1 MPFWWKRRRKPWF
14 GRFRYR
20 RYNKY
25 KRRRRRLPRRRARR
39 PFRRRRFRR
48 KKRRVRKKLK
58 KITIKQWQ
66 PDTVRKCKIKGF
78 SCIVM
83 GAQGTQFQCYTNQ
96 SSDYPQP
103 KAPAGGGFGCEVI
116 NLKWLYKQYLAHNN
130 IWTKSNQYLDLCRYT
145 GCKITLYRHPTVDFI
160 IAYDTQPPF
169 DLNIYTYPEIQPQNM
184 LLRRHKKI
192 LLSKQSNPK
201 GRLKLTLK
209 IHPPKQ
215 MITKWFFQRDFC
227 EANLVKL
234 SAAAASFTYPGISHG
249 AQSQTFTFY
258 ALNTDFYKQSD
269 WGQTSANGYLP
280 YTTIKQPIHFY
291 YKEKGKTQVFSYTSN
306 TSPPEGK
313 TKYQMSIGYNT
324 GLFSPKALF
333 AYQVVLGGTNPQ
345 PPNYDIPSGG
355 QLIANLPLIA
365 LRYNPHEDTGHGNEV
380 YLTSIVTGH
389 YDKPSVTPSLYLP
402 NIPLW
407 MAFYGYWDFI
417 LQDTKNKG
425 VYDTHMFVVKSP
437 AIKTLGQTTDQSH
450 YPIIDMDYGAG
461 KLPWDEFLSQR
472 QKDNWFPTAE
482 WQKITINNFVTS
494 GPYMPKFEP
503 GDRDSTWQ
511 LNYKYQFFF
520 KWGGP
525 QTTDPA
531 VEDPCSRKKYPTPDT
546 LKQTIQISNPE
557 KLHTDSILHDWD
569 FRRGIVTQ
577 TALKRMSENLQT
589 DSSFESDDSETPKKK
604 QKVSKELQT
613 TENKQEKIKKC
624 LLSLCEE
631 PTCQDPKE
639 DLQQLIQQQQL
650 QQQQLKRNLFKLL
663 THLKKSQRLSDLQT
677 GLLE

>member
-1 MPFWWKRRRKPWF
+1 MPFWWRRRRKPWF
-14 GRFRYR
+14 GRWRYR
-20 RYNKY
+20 RNRY
-25 KRRRRRLPRRRARR
+25 KARRRRRIPRRRTRR
-39 PFRRRRFRR
+39 SFRRRRFRR

-83 GAQGTQFQCYTNQ
+83 GAQGTQFLCYTNQ
-96 SSDYPQP
+96 ASDYPQP

-116 NLKWLYKQYLAHNN
+116 TLKWLYKEYLAHNN
-130 IWTKSNQYLDLCRYT
+130 IWTTSNKYLDLCRYT
-145 GCKITLYRHPTVDFI
+145 GCKITFYRHPTVDFI
-160 IAYDTQPPF
+160 IAYDRQPPF

-184 LLRRHKKI
+184 LLRKHKRI
-192 LLSKQSNPK
+192 LLSRLSNPK
-201 GRLKLTLK
+201 GKLKLTIK
-209 IHPPKQ
+209 VPPPKQ

-227 EANLVKL
+227 EANLLKL
-234 SAAAASFTYPGISHG
+234 SAAASSFSYPGISHG
-249 AQSQTFTFY
+249 AQSQIFTFY
-258 ALNTDFYKQSD
+258 ALNTDFYKDSN
-269 WGQTSANGYLP
+269 WAATNIQTGYLP
-280 YTTIKQPIHFY
+280 YATIKKPIHFI
-291 YKEKGKTQVFSYTSN
+291 YKEKGVDKVYSYNNDTHPN
-306 TSPPEGK
+306 FANVYLK
-313 TKYQMSIGYNT
+313 SISYNY

-333 AYQVVLGGTNPQ
+333 AWKVILGGNTPTA
-345 PPNYDIPSGG
+345 PFTPTAG
-355 QLIANLPLIA
+355 QTEIANRPLIA

-380 YLTSIVTGH
+380 YLCSTFKGN
-389 YDKPSVTPSLYLP
+389 YDKPSVTPSLYFP
-402 NIPLW
+402 NVPIW
-407 MAFYGYWDFI
+407 MVFYGYWDFI

-425 VYDTHMFVVKSP
+425 VFDQHMFVVKSP

-450 YPIIDMDYGAG
+450 YPIIDMDYGSG

-472 QKDNWFPTAE
+472 IKDNWFPSAE
-482 WQKITINNFVTS
+482 WQKITLNNFVTS

-531 VEDPCSRKKYPTPDT
+531 VEDPCTRKKYPTPDT
-546 LKQTIQISNPE
+546 LQKTIQISNPE
-557 KLHTDSILHDWD
+557 KLSTETILHDWD
-569 FRRGIVTQ
+569 FRRGIITQ
-577 TALKRMSENLQT
+577 TALKRMSENFQT
-589 DSSFESDDSETPKKK
+589 DSSLESDDSETPKKK
-604 QKVSKELQT
+604 RKISKALQT

-631 PTCQDPKE
+631 PTCQEQTE

-650 QQQQLKRNLFKLL
+650 QQHQLKRNIFKLL
-663 THLKKSQRLSDLQT
+663 THLKKSQRLSQLQT